1 MEVAQVAP
9 LQAVLR
15 QESRSLLQYAR
26 EAFPWTKA
34 EGQAACDAIGA
45 MAQSEAESVAKL
57 GRWLA
62 KQHVP
67 LTFPGA
73 YPIQFTNLNFI
84 AVAAFLPRLIADQRL
99 RIAEV
104 ERARATLADAAGR
117 ALVDQLLEI
126 KQKHLQQLIDLHAAA
141 APLTRAS

>member
-1 MEVAQVAP
+1 MEAAQVAP

-15 QESRSLLQYAR
+15 QETRSLLQYAR
-26 EAFPWTKA
+26 EAFPWTTVA
-34 EGQAACDAIGA
+34 GHGACDAIDS
-45 MAQSEAESVAKL
+45 MARAESEAVAKL

-84 AVAAFLPRLIADQRL
+84 AVAAFLPRLVADQRR

-104 ERARATLADAAGR
+104 ERARAVLADAQGC
-117 ALVDQLLEI
+117 ALVEELLQL
-126 KQKHLQQLIDLHAAA
+126 KKKHLQQLIDLTSSP
-141 APLTRAS
+141 APLAQAS